1 MRKKAMPYQA
11 EAHPLPLDVRMM
23 NAVSI
28 FLGFVILLIST
39 LWVLRWAIS
48 HPAFAVSRIVVEGDT
63 SHQNALTLQAN
74 VGSRISGNFFTI
86 DLGQTRAVFESLPW
100 VRRAVVWREFPNRL
114 RVRLQEHRSVGF
126 WGADTESRMLNS
138 EAEVFEAN
146 PGEVQSQELP
156 RLIGSDNESG
166 QVLRMYRRLSVA
178 LQPLDVVIE
187 EVQLTA
193 RGAWQI
199 TLDSGAV
206 IELGRGTAIE
216 VLSKLQNFVM
226 THQQVLSA
234 YQRSNFDRIESV
246 DLRHVD
252 GYAIRLR
259 GVTTVAATQV
269 GK

>member
-1 MRKKAMPYQA
+1 MPNQA
-11 EAHPLPLDVRMM
+11 EAQPLPLDVRMM
-23 NAVSI
+23 NITSG
-28 FLGFVILLIST
+28 FLGFAILLVST

-48 HPAFAVSRIVVEGDT
+48 HPSFAVSRIVVEGDT
-63 SHQNALTLQAN
+63 THQNALTLQAN

-114 RVRLQEHRSVGF
+114 RVRLQEHQSVGF

-156 RLIGSDNESG
+156 RLIANDNESA
-166 QVLRMYRRLSVA
+166 QVLIMYRRLSA
-178 LQPLDVVIE
+178 MLQPLDAAIE
-187 EVQLTA
+187 QIQLTA
-193 RGAWQI
+193 HGAWQI
-199 TLDSGAV
+199 KLDSGAV
-206 IELGRGTAIE
+206 IELGKGLPQE

-234 YQRSNFDRIESV
+234 YQRSSFDPIESV

-259 GVTTVAATQV
+259 GVTTVVATQV